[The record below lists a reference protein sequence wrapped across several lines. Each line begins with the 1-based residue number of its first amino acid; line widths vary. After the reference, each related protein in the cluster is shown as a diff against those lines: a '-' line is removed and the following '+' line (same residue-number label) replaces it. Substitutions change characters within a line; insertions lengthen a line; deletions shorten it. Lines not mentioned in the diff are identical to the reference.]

1 MLPLFPSSDEKLSTR
16 RTHLLLRKA
25 LFQLL
30 TTTSFEK
37 ITLTELCSTA
47 LVPRSTFYRYFE
59 DKYDLQRYCLQCML
73 QEANFNE
80 DVLYLRSTDSVR
92 YFLLTLIQMLQ
103 QDLEVYQKIYNS
115 NKDGVLMKMIK
126 EYLILIVTGIL
137 KESEKRGCR
146 YKIDIPIFAAL
157 LTNFFF
163 TTLQYYLECSE
174 QYDVQTFV
182 DNVCLFTERDFFEQ
196 A

>member
-1 MLPLFPSSDEKLSTR
+1 MSHSFTATNEKLSIR
-16 RTHLLLRKA
+16 RTNLLLRKA

-30 TTTSFEK
+30 ATTPFEK
-37 ITLTELCSTA
+37 ITMTELCSTA
-47 LVPRSTFYRYFE
+47 MIPRSTFYRYFE

-80 DVLYLRSTDSVR
+80 DVLFLRSTDSVR
-92 YFLLTLIQMLQ
+92 SFLVTLIQMLQ
-103 QDLEVYQKIYNS
+103 KNLEHYQKIYQS

-126 EYLILIVTGIL
+126 DYLILIITGIL
-137 KESEKRGCR
+137 QESEKKGCR

-163 TTLQYYLECSE
+163 TTLQFYLETSD

-182 DNVCLFTERDFFEQ
+182 DNVCLFTEKDFF